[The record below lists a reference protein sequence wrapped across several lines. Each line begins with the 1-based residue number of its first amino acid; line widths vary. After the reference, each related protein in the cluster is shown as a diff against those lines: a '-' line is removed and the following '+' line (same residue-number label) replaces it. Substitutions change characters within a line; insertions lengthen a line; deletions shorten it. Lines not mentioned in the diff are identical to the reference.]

1 MSVRSVLGMVV
12 VIAGLA
18 LTGAVIERALK
29 GSMDTAQQAWT
40 TPAVPAP

>member
-18 LTGAVIERALK
+18 YTTPVLTESINR
-29 GSMDTAQQAWT
+29 SMDTAYLHWSTGQK
-40 TPAVPAP
+40 